1 MPLGMRSSVS
11 RYSGKV
17 SHVQSMPCGHGVGR
31 DVLGPLEVAHD
42 EVALVGPGRGE
53 REAAVAHDHAG
64 HAVPARAGA
73 ERVPQHLGVHVGV
86 AVDEAGRDD
95 VALGVDLVGA
105 PLADAADG
113 GDAARGARRH
123 RPGSGAA
130 PSRRRRRRCGSPGRT
145 APFGPQACRETPTVP
160 LVGGRGA
167 LPASRGAPPRFRAWI
182 GPPPPRR
189 RYRRRGRRRRARTR
203 AAARPG
209 SRLGPG
215 SRLAGQIALTEVGG
229 RRKLFSRRNVYGCTT
244 SPTR

>member
-1 MPLGMRSSVS
+1 
-11 RYSGKV
+11 
-17 SHVQSMPCGHGVGR
+17 MPCGHGVGR

-42 EVALVGPGRGE
+42 EMALVGPRRCEG
-53 REAAVAHDHAG
+53 EAAVAHDHAG
-64 HAVPARAGA
+64 DAVVARARA
-73 ERVPQHLGVHVGV
+73 ERVPQHLGVHVRV

-95 VALGVDLVGA
+95 VPFGVDLVGA
-105 PLADAADG
+105 PFADPPDG
-113 GDAARGARRH
+113 GDAAPPHADVGPIARQPRPVDDVTVADHQVVLH
-123 RPGSGAA
+123 RSA
-130 PSRRRRRRCGSPGRT
+130 PNRRRGTNRT
-145 APFGPQACRETPTVP
+145 AGRW
-160 LVGGRGA
+160 RGA

-182 GPPPPRR
+182 GPPRPRR